1 MPTFDE
7 LLAEL
12 DVRLAETDAAL
23 AIEHERPL
31 PGRQP
36 VHTVYVPAD
45 QFSAGLPARWG
56 TDALALLDRHAS
68 TAEGLAAA
76 TGLPLDAVDG
86 ALPRVRVK
94 LASEPIEDLRV
105 DFEDGYGYRDD
116 ATEDAH
122 AIAAG
127 EALAAL
133 LGRPGAPFSAGL
145 RVKSMEAR
153 DRRRGVRTLNLL
165 IEALCKALPDGPEL
179 CLQPAEQTTES
190 RLCSQ
195 PAEQATESRLHPVL
209 PGRFVVTL
217 PKVSAVAQ
225 VAAMLSVVELVE
237 RSQHLTIG
245 TIGVE
250 LQVELPS
257 AVQGADGVATV
268 AALVKAAGDRCA
280 GVHYGTY
287 DYSAACGVA
296 AGFQSLEHPVADHA
310 KAVML
315 LAAVGAGVPAV
326 DGSTN
331 VLPVGSNREVLA
343 AWQLHARLVRRSL
356 ERAFYQGWDM
366 HPGHLVTRYLAS
378 YVFFREALP
387 AAGARLGAYLA
398 RSSTGGGVLDEPATA
413 RALAAVILR
422 GLDCGALSDEE
433 VAAAALD
440 VKQLRRLSRPR
451 A

>member
-1 MPTFDE
+1 MPTLDE

-23 AIEHERPL
+23 AVEHERPP

-56 TDALALLDRHAS
+56 AEALALLDKHAG
-68 TAEGLAAA
+68 TAEGLATA

-127 EALAAL
+127 SSLAAL
-133 LGRPGAPFSAGL
+133 MGRGGAPFSVGL

-165 IEALCKALPDGPEL
+165 VGAVCNALPDDPEL
-179 CLQPAEQTTES
+179 CLPPAKQPTES
-190 RLCSQ
+190 RVCQ
-195 PAEQATESRLHPVL
+195 VL

-225 VAAMLSVVELVE
+225 VAAMASVVELVE
-237 RSQHLTIG
+237 HTQHLTAG
-245 TIGVE
+245 TIGIE

-257 AVQGADGVATV
+257 AVQSADGVATV

-331 VLPVGSNREVLA
+331 VVPVGSNREVLA

-387 AAGARLGAYLA
+387 SAGARLGAYLA
-398 RSSTGGGVLDEPATA
+398 RTSTGGGVLDEPATA

-422 GLDCGALSDEE
+422 GLDCGALSDDE
-433 VAAAALD
+433 VTAAALD

-451 A
+451 V

>member
-1 MPTFDE
+1 MPTLDE
-7 LLAEL
+7 LLTQL

-23 AIEHERPL
+23 AIEHGRTA

-45 QFSAGLPARWG
+45 QFAAGLPARWG
-56 TDALALLDRHAS
+56 TEALALLGRHAG

-76 TGLPLDAVDG
+76 TGLPVEAVDA
-86 ALPRVRVK
+86 ALPRLRVK
-94 LASEPIEDLRV
+94 LATEPIEDLRV

-116 ATEDAH
+116 ETEDAH
-122 AIAAG
+122 AVAVG
-127 EALAAL
+127 SSLAAL
-133 LGRPGAPFSAGL
+133 VGRAGAPFSTGL

-153 DRRRGVRTLNLL
+153 DRRRGVRTLNLVV
-165 IEALCKALPDGPEL
+165 EALCAALPDGPEL
-179 CLQPAEQTTES
+179 P
-190 RLCSQ
+190 
-195 PAEQATESRLHPVL
+195 PVL

-217 PKVSAVAQ
+217 PKVSSVAQ
-225 VAAMLSVVELVE
+225 VAAVLSVVELIE
-237 RSQHLTIG
+237 HAHHLTVG

-250 LQVELPS
+250 LQIELPG
-257 AVQGADGVATV
+257 AVQGSDGVATV

-331 VLPVGSNREVLA
+331 IVPAGSNREVLA
-343 AWQLHARLVRRSL
+343 AWNLHARLVRRSL

-366 HPGHLVTRYLAS
+366 HPGHLVTRYLAT

-398 RSSTGGGVLDEPATA
+398 RSSTGGGVMDEPATA
-413 RALAAVILR
+413 RALSAVILR

-433 VAAAALD
+433 VTAAALD
-440 VKQLRRLSRPR
+440 VAQLRRLSRPR
-451 A
+451 V